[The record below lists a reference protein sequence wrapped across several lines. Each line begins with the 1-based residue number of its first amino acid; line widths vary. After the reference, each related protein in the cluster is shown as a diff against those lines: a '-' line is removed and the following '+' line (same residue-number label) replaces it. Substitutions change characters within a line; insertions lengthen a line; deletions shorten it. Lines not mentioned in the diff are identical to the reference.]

1 MKKIV
6 AFGASSSSKSINQ
19 TFAKY
24 TAGLIDNIE
33 VHILDLNDYEMPV
46 YSIDKEAESGIPE
59 QAHRFKEAMVAADGI
74 IISFAEHNGAYSAAY
89 KNIYDWASRIDGYF
103 IKKKPMLLLSAA
115 PGPRGGASVL
125 SLAKSFFSHRNKA
138 QIVDFSLPEFH
149 KNFSQEQGIIRDDLK
164 ESYQNA
170 IELFRSTINI

>member
-19 TFAKY
+19 AFAKY

-46 YSIDKEAESGIPE
+46 YSADKEAESGIPE
-59 QAHRFKEAMVAADGI
+59 LAHRFKEAMVEADGI

-89 KNIYDWASRIDGYF
+89 KNVYDWASRIDGDF
-103 IKKKPMLLLSAA
+103 LEGKPLLLLSTA
-115 PGPRGGASVL
+115 PGQRGGASVMN
-125 SLAKSFFSHRNKA
+125 LAQSYFVRRNKDKIA
-138 QIVDFSLPEFH
+138 SFSLPMFYDNFLQEAGITNTEL
-149 KNFSQEQGIIRDDLK
+149 KNSHNK
-164 ESYQNA
+164 A
-170 IELFRSTINI
+170 VELFESLLFS